1 MSGLTGSQAVARLER
16 RGGQV
21 WVFRRGYGSQVQ
33 FDCIDREDGDAVV
46 VGKSMPGA
54 PHKYGPRRF
63 LLHTQ
68 EDRQTLAGEM
78 DRLQEVANA
87 DLERVEYRY
96 ELVHRDIL
104 DSDAGYAQ
112 VGCIVAVLSIVVGL
126 VVGLLGG
133 WALSGGINGTALVI
147 ASIVGFV
154 VGFLGVEPVSS
165 IAVNYPRL
173 RDHITD
179 LAIGWSIVVPGVITA
194 LTVIV
199 LTVQFAAG

>member
-46 VGKSMPGA
+46 VGKSTPGA
-54 PHKYGPRRF
+54 SHKYGPRRF

-112 VGCIVAVLSIVVGL
+112 VGCFVAVLSIVVGL

-133 WALSGGINGTALVI
+133 LAVSGGFNGTALVI

-165 IAVNYPRL
+165 IAVNHPRL

-179 LAIGWSIVVPGVITA
+179 LAIAWSIVVPGVVTA

-199 LTVQFAAG
+199 LTLQFAAS